1 MIRKATIADLDA
13 IWQLRLKT
21 TKLLKLRGIDQWQ
34 FDQPNKKRFEWD
46 ILNQSFFVYIIEEQI
61 VAMMYIQHEN
71 EDTYDEIKGNWRDDQ
86 PYITIHRLA
95 VDTSYLGKG
104 IAHKMLDFAKSY
116 AKNHH
121 IYSIRI
127 DTHKNNQYA
136 IKLFLNQGFIYR
148 GEIDLKSKYGDPMRL
163 AYDILLGE
171 HI

>member
-21 TKLLKLRGIDQWQ
+21 TILLKLRDIDQWQ
-34 FDQPNKKRFEWD
+34 FDQPTRKRFECD
-46 ILNQSFFVYIIEEQI
+46 ILNQSFFVYTIEEQI
-61 VAMMYIQHEN
+61 VAMMYIQHEK
-71 EDTYDEIKGNWRDDQ
+71 EDTYDEINGSWRDNQ

-116 AKNHH
+116 ALNHD

-127 DTHKNNQYA
+127 DTHKNNQNA
-136 IKLFLNQGFIYR
+136 IKLFLSHGFVYR
-148 GEIDLKSKYGDPMRL
+148 GKIDLKSKYGDPMRL
-163 AYDILLGE
+163 AYDILLE
-171 HI
+171 A